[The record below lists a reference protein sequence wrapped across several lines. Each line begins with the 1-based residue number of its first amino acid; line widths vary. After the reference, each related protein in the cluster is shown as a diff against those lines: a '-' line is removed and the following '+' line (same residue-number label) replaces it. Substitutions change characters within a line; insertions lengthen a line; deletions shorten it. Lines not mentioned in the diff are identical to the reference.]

1 MENSMKNNLKNILHE
16 IQKIAGAPAGAS
28 FPGGRPA
35 GGASA
40 GGASAGG
47 SSGDSSATPAAAA
60 NAVKSMQ
67 EAIQKFAD
75 AVTAYNLETVPV
87 PGVKNKFVR
96 QVKKDD
102 TRKDFNDFIAER
114 GSSIKTEE
122 WDPDPKATSIPSK
135 RPTDRIQ
142 LDVVIDLLKRTGSSF
157 SEKKPDG
164 IWDQRTQNAI
174 KTVWALTDSFI
185 RIADDYGLSTQIRET
200 FSPED
205 FRALV
210 SAIPKGD
217 LSEISKMPPAE
228 KEKKAKILTPLVR
241 KATNLYNSFQKIIL
255 NNPIYRNYIEG
266 AYDLMT
272 AEPGKPDPGQ
282 IPDNLKDKNLNEEYI
297 SNFYV
302 TSGDGSRKWVNNK
315 VPLAAFKD
323 VPGYLKFL
331 RWIGYNESNG
341 IDNLTIQSKVLK
353 EIMDQVF

>member
-16 IQKIAGAPAGAS
+16 IQKIAGAPSGTS
-28 FPGGRPA
+28 FPGGK
-35 GGASA
+35 SA

-47 SSGDSSATPAAAA
+47 SSRDSSATPAAAA
-60 NAVKSMQ
+60 NAVLLMQ

-75 AVTAYNLETVPV
+75 AVTNYQLETVVINNKPV
-87 PGVKNKFVR
+87 RRVKAN
-96 QVKKDD
+96 DN
-102 TRKDFNDFIAER
+102 RKDFNDFIAER

-122 WDPDPKATSIPSK
+122 WDPDPKATSAGQK

-142 LDVVIDLLKRTGSSF
+142 LDVVIDLLRRTGSSV

-164 IWDQRTQNAI
+164 IWDFRTQNALRTI
-174 KTVWALTDSFI
+174 WALTDSFM
-185 RIADDYGLSTQIRET
+185 RLANDFDASSNVRSAFTTDDFNRLKHAISVPDNQPSKLSQNNLNG
-200 FSPED
+200 
-205 FRALV
+205 RANSL
-210 SAIPKGD
+210 IP
-217 LSEISKMPPAE
+217 LI
-228 KEKKAKILTPLVR
+228 KKAT
-241 KATNLYNSFQKIIL
+241 TFYNLFQKYVL
-255 NNPIYRNYIEG
+255 EHPIYKNYIEG
-266 AYDLMT
+266 TYDLMT
-272 AEPGKPDPGQ
+272 AAPGKPDPGQ
-282 IPDNLKDKNLNEEYI
+282 IPDDLKDKNLNEEYI